1 MDRDERPPDQAWAGM
16 LTSFNPTS
24 AALAARAVR
33 SELATPESI
42 AGMPSRLDRLASGDT
57 AWPESLRLL
66 TADPFRMMQ
75 ELWRDPFAGFGQ
87 LDRWFG
93 DFSPSV
99 FQPRIDVVDDGDALR
114 ITAELPGIA
123 RQDVE
128 ILVEDD
134 ALVLRGEKKLE
145 SKSEEQGCYRLERA
159 FGSFQ
164 RVIPLPDGV
173 DADRAEARFENAVLT
188 VRLPKIAAKKSDVR
202 RLEIT

>member
-1 MDRDERPPDQAWAGM
+1 MKLDLSKW
-16 LTSFNPTS
+16 NPFKFFRKTPEEKRVEPS
-24 AALAARAVR
+24 SSTALA
-33 SELATPESI
+33 TT
-42 AGMPSRLDRLASGDT
+42 AGNVPT

-66 TADPFRMMQ
+66 TADPLRMVQ

-114 ITAELPGIA
+114 ITAELPGID

-134 ALVLRGEKKLE
+134 ALVLRGERNW
-145 SKSEEQGCYRLERA
+145 SPRVRNRA
-159 FGSFQ
+159 VTDSSAPSAVSNASSPCPMASMPTVQ
-164 RVIPLPDGV
+164 RPVSRMPC
-173 DADRAEARFENAVLT
+173 
-188 VRLPKIAAKKSDVR
+188 
-202 RLEIT
+202 

>member
-1 MDRDERPPDQAWAGM
+1 MKLDLSQW
-16 LTSFNPTS
+16 NPFKFFRKTPGEKR
-24 AALAARAVR
+24 AEPAAATALAPA
-33 SELATPESI
+33 
-42 AGMPSRLDRLASGDT
+42 AGHEPPTGLE
-57 AWPESLRLL
+57 AWRLL
-66 TADPFRMMQ
+66 MADPWRMMHD
-75 ELWRDPFAGFGQ
+75 LLRDPFAGVGQ

-93 DFSPSV
+93 DFSPRL
-99 FQPRIDVVDDGDALR
+99 FQPRIDMVDDGEALR
-114 ITAELPGIA
+114 LTAELPGME

-128 ILVEDD
+128 ILVEED

-173 DADRAEARFENAVLT
+173 DVAHAEARFDKGVLT
-188 VRLPKIAAKKSDVR
+188 IRLPKMTTAKAGGR

>member
-1 MDRDERPPDQAWAGM
+1 MKLDLSKW
-16 LTSFNPTS
+16 NPFKFFRKTPEEKRAESS
-24 AALAARAVR
+24 ASTALA
-33 SELATPESI
+33 TT
-42 AGMPSRLDRLASGDT
+42 AGNVPG
-57 AWPESLRLL
+57 AWPESSRLL
-66 TADPFRMMQ
+66 TAEPLHMMQ

-99 FQPRIDVVDDGDALR
+99 FQPRIDIVDDGDALR
-114 ITAELPGIA
+114 ITAELPGID

-128 ILVEDD
+128 ILVEDE

-145 SKSEEQGCYRLERA
+145 SKSAEKGCYRLERA

-173 DADRAEARFENAVLT
+173 DVDRAGARFENAVLT
-188 VRLPKIAAKKSDVR
+188 VRIPKTGTEKSDVR

>member
-1 MDRDERPPDQAWAGM
+1 M
-16 LTSFNPTS
+16 
-24 AALAARAVR
+24 
-33 SELATPESI
+33 
-42 AGMPSRLDRLASGDT
+42 
-57 AWPESLRLL
+57 
-66 TADPFRMMQ
+66 
-75 ELWRDPFAGFGQ
+75 
-87 LDRWFG
+87 
-93 DFSPSV
+93 

-114 ITAELPGIA
+114 ITAELPGID

-128 ILVEDD
+128 LLVEDD

-173 DADRAEARFENAVLT
+173 DADRAEARFEHAVLT

>member
-1 MDRDERPPDQAWAGM
+1 MGRLVLIRLTRLGERED
-16 LTSFNPTS
+16 
-24 AALAARAVR
+24 
-33 SELATPESI
+33 SI
-42 AGMPSRLDRLASGDT
+42 HHRP
-57 AWPESLRLL
+57 
-66 TADPFRMMQ
+66 
-75 ELWRDPFAGFGQ
+75 
-87 LDRWFG
+87 
-93 DFSPSV
+93 
-99 FQPRIDVVDDGDALR
+99 
-114 ITAELPGIA
+114 ELPGID

-128 ILVEDD
+128 SLVEDD

-188 VRLPKIAAKKSDVR
+188 VRLPKMAAKKSDVR